1 MIGLKNLRFKNVSL
15 DNSKM
20 MNQGKDN
27 RILKIK
33 RRKFPILK
41 EDN

>member
-1 MIGLKNLRFKNVSL
+1 MIGLKNLRFKNVFL
-15 DNSKM
+15 NNSKM

>member
-1 MIGLKNLRFKNVSL
+1 MIVLKKLSFKNVSL
-15 DNSKM
+15 NNIKM

>member
-1 MIGLKNLRFKNVSL
+1 MIGLKNLRFKIVSL
-15 DNSKM
+15 NNSKM